1 MAWLAVNKD
10 GSEIVCNGELYRV
23 GNEWG
28 DTESQFMNYH
38 DYVDTTCELPK
49 GSIFKLIGRNLT
61 WEDEPVEI

>member
-38 DYVDTTCELPK
+38 DYVDTT
-49 GSIFKLIGRNLT
+49 
-61 WEDEPVEI
+61 